1 MDRRFRTITL
11 SMAVS
16 MIAMGAAHAQD
27 GSQDEGFQPTSRSTA
42 ESGSVVDDIQ
52 ALIDNADTPRN
63 IDQEPLDDIISPRFR
78 LNDLEPDAGDAGDV
92 YNVTNIEQYENIVAG
107 DVYSPVLSTENVN
120 KLYVDNSITYL
131 QNTFITELTSIQNDI
146 QQISQVLL
154 NLCGDLKVIEDNHNW
169 QKDGGSY
176 DFLSSLAGNCTG
188 IDWNFE
194 KSKTELIA
202 DFGYN
207 QGCSDAQSSLN
218 VTYRYN
224 GEDVGHAT
232 WKFAHANPH
241 DRSVMFKPVGWKDE
255 DGDGR
260 DDVSREA
267 YVQGYN
273 DGYQACG
280 GTGSAPDEDPGE
292 TTTITY
298 ISTVTPIKLT
308 PANYDRNRSYK
319 KSGRYSNDYRD
330 YRDWTVGDYAY
341 YRNVTTTSNGD
352 GVDARITMKGNDHG
366 VYVSMSRLSS
376 ENNVIN
382 LWGTN
387 ELDSAKVDFKIE
399 FLDGTTG
406 QPLFVETILTTG
418 DLDGEYSNSEDV
430 LYRKSDIESYSVTR
444 GSNVAV
450 REIGSWIIAS
460 GKELNNN
467 RGYSEGENQK
477 HWFSVR
483 FKGSS
488 VDFSLSP
495 RDQSSGFGFNG
506 QVISQS
512 TVIETTQN

>member
-1 MDRRFRTITL
+1 MDRTIRTASL
-11 SMAVS
+11 SIATSLILGGSAV
-16 MIAMGAAHAQD
+16 AQD
-27 GSQDEGFQPTSRSTA
+27 TSTGESGFQPSSREQTDLT
-42 ESGSVVDDIQ
+42 DDIQ
-52 ALIDNADTPRN
+52 DLVNNIATPRN
-63 IDQEPLDDIISPRFR
+63 IDQDPLDGIISPRFR
-78 LNDLEPDAGDAGDV
+78 LNEGEPTAGDAGDV
-92 YNVTNIEQYENIVAG
+92 YNVTNIEQYENIVSG

-131 QNTFITELTSIQNDI
+131 QNTFITEITSIQNDI
-146 QQISQVLL
+146 QQVTQVLL
-154 NLCGDLKVIEDNHNW
+154 NLCGDLEVIEDNHNW
-169 QKDGGSY
+169 KKNGEDYS
-176 DFLSSLAGNCTG
+176 FLSSLAGNCSG

-194 KSKTELIA
+194 KSKVELIA

-241 DRSVMFKPVGWKDE
+241 DRGVMFKPAGWKDE

-260 DDVSREA
+260 DDASRAA
-267 YVQGYN
+267 YIQGYN

-280 GTGSAPDEDPGE
+280 GTGAAPEENPGE

-298 ISTVTPIKLT
+298 VSTVTPIKLT
-308 PANYDRNRSYK
+308 PGNYDRNRSYK
-319 KSGRYSNDYRD
+319 KSGRYSTDYRD

-341 YRNVTTTSNGD
+341 YKDVTTTASGD
-352 GVDARITMKGNDHG
+352 GVDARITMKGNDNG

-382 LWGTN
+382 LWGTT
-387 ELDSAKVDFKIE
+387 ELDSAKVDFNIE
-399 FLDGTTG
+399 FLDGDTG

-418 DLDGEYSNSEDV
+418 DLDGEQNNSEDV
-430 LYRKSDIESYSVTR
+430 LYRKADIESYSVTR
-444 GSNVAV
+444 NSNVSA
-450 REIGSWIIAS
+450 REIGSWVIGS
-460 GKELNNN
+460 GTALNNN
-467 RGYSEGENQK
+467 RGYSEGENQE

-506 QVISQS
+506 EVISQS